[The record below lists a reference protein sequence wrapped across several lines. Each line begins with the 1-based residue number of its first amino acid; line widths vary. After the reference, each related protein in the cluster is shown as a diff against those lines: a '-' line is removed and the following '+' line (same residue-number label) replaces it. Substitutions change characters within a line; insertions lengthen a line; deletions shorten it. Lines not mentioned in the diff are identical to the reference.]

1 MQVRCKPAAQSPVSI
16 GDTHAHTH
24 ARPQA
29 SLRQQPSRLAV
40 LQAFWAQARS
50 SCWPCYWTFLKPCVF
65 CGCACARCRQR
76 GVIANLC
83 VCVAHVQCLLWDFDG
98 TGGASDTK
106 TVVTPG
112 AAWADVLLE
121 PGTSTL
127 AKGHAHQRSL
137 HCTVPPFV
145 VVWVLQAWF
154 HPCSPSTNRS
164 SSCTARR
171 CPTACARSFCL

>member
-1 MQVRCKPAAQSPVSI
+1 M
-16 GDTHAHTH
+16 
-24 ARPQA
+24 
-29 SLRQQPSRLAV
+29 
-40 LQAFWAQARS
+40 
-50 SCWPCYWTFLKPCVF
+50 
-65 CGCACARCRQR
+65 
-76 GVIANLC
+76 C

-137 HCTVPPFV
+137 HCASF
-145 VVWVLQAWF
+145 
-154 HPCSPSTNRS
+154 
-164 SSCTARR
+164 RR
-171 CPTACARSFCL
+171 CVGAPGLVPSLFSLYESVKFLYGTPLPHRVRQVLLLVSIYASAHRRTPRLIQQH